1 LPVIAHLTVGSAG
14 PFTHLLAAFR
24 EGLSRAGY
32 IEGRNVAIEYRWAEG
47 RYDRLPTLAAEL
59 VRRQVAVII
68 ASVGNA
74 PAQAA
79 KATTDSIPISSSAA
93 GNRLPVRG
101 GLVAKGSNK
110 SSSDCSGSPN

>member
-1 LPVIAHLTVGSAG
+1 MIAHLTVGSAG